1 MSIQSPA
8 KCEIR
13 SVIRYLVW
21 KGKTPVEVYNEVKT
35 AYGDK
40 GMYRT
45 SVLKWCREFKNGR
58 TSVYDDQR
66 SGRPSILTDDIVEK
80 IENALRDDRRLTVD
94 ELSAMFPQ
102 ISRSLLHE
110 TIVET
115 LGYRKL
121 SARWVPKQLTDQH
134 KLNRVEAGQEFLR
147 RYKLHGDEFLRSIV
161 TGDETWVENL
171 KARTRLIGRIKRLHV
186 VEGFHQETQMI
197 RKLLSGPIQH
207 DYYGWGVSR
216 VRLKEEN
223 CCVEYVSRAMLGTRE
238 LEKKERKKEKAD
250 DTRAALPVIFPAFD
264 ASSSQ
269 SPAVKRRY
277 LASSNEKF
285 ARQNENALVERK
297 VFRRTRQNGANTRC
311 GRSTTFEF

>member
-40 GMYRT
+40 GMNRT
-45 SVLKWCREFKNGR
+45 SVFKWCREFKNGR
-58 TSVYDDQR
+58 TSVHDDQR
-66 SGRPSILTDDIVEK
+66 SGRPSILTDDIVE

-110 TIVET
+110 TITET

-134 KLNRVEAGQEFLR
+134 KLNRVEAGREFLR

-161 TGDETWVENL
+161 TGDEEPSAILDSFPRNVNCFPNSNMERAIL
-171 KARTRLIGRIKRLHV
+171 KAASNFAMRGKQPYIDRYLINYESRAQSPVAGCISAVIVSHS
-186 VEGFHQETQMI
+186 
-197 RKLLSGPIQH
+197 RKLL
-207 DYYGWGVSR
+207 R
-216 VRLKEEN
+216 RLTQFRIL
-223 CCVEYVSRAMLGTRE
+223 SL
-238 LEKKERKKEKAD
+238 D
-250 DTRAALPVIFPAFD
+250 ID
-264 ASSSQ
+264 
-269 SPAVKRRY
+269 RR
-277 LASSNEKF
+277 LASGCPQREIS
-285 ARQNENALVERK
+285 QIDH
-297 VFRRTRQNGANTRC
+297 TC
-311 GRSTTFEF
+311 

>member
-35 AYGDK
+35 AYG
-40 GMYRT
+40 T
-45 SVLKWCREFKNGR
+45 SVFKWCREFKNGR
-58 TSVYDDQR
+58 TSVHDDQR

-80 IENALRDDRRLTVD
+80 IEDRRLTVD

-110 TIVET
+110 TITET

-161 TGDETWVENL
+161 TGDETWVE
-171 KARTRLIGRIKRLHV
+171 KSFQPTRR
-186 VEGFHQETQMI
+186 
-197 RKLLSGPIQH
+197 
-207 DYYGWGVSR
+207 
-216 VRLKEEN
+216 
-223 CCVEYVSRAMLGTRE
+223 
-238 LEKKERKKEKAD
+238 
-250 DTRAALPVIFPAFD
+250 
-264 ASSSQ
+264 
-269 SPAVKRRY
+269 
-277 LASSNEKF
+277 
-285 ARQNENALVERK
+285 
-297 VFRRTRQNGANTRC
+297 
-311 GRSTTFEF
+311 